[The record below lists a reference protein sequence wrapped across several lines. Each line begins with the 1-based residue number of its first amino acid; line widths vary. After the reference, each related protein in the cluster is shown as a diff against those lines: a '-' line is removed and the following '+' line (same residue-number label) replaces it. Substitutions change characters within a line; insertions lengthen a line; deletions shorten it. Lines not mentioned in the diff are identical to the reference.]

1 LTNSAHNIANIRAT
15 REALKWVFDEA
26 EVGDVSPLYECGNN
40 DRLLLVALTGIN
52 KAGYRSAEKMT
63 EVLKE
68 ELMTEKKID
77 KIYESAKNVK
87 NIEEAKSVQDV
98 IIDTVKHVS
107 FSAPTFIAATT
118 TSEPAIGAAAYK
130 TAKDE
135 FAGPIKGKNGVYMFQ
150 TLNKTKTS
158 EQYDAKSEQNA
169 AAMNNYRYVS
179 NAIINT
185 LYLKANVKDSRY
197 KFF

>member
-1 LTNSAHNIANIRAT
+1 
-15 REALKWVFDEA
+15 
-26 EVGDVSPLYECGNN
+26 
-40 DRLLLVALTGIN
+40 
-52 KAGYRSAEKMT
+52 
-63 EVLKE
+63 
-68 ELMTEKKID
+68 
-77 KIYESAKNVK
+77 
-87 NIEEAKSVQDV
+87 
-98 IIDTVKHVS
+98 
-107 FSAPTFIAATT
+107 
-118 TSEPAIGAAAYK
+118 
-130 TAKDE
+130 
-135 FAGPIKGKNGVYMFQ
+135 MFQ